1 MDRRPLPTLW
11 RAATPLAI
19 LLLLGSSCSRQESEQ
34 TPKGLPSASVTP
46 VFIDVTLTSGID
58 FQHINGSTGRFY
70 YPETYG
76 SGVVFVDYDNDGDQD
91 LYLINSAALPGF
103 IESFEPTNALFENNG
118 DGTFSDI
125 TEHAGVGDLGYGLGV
140 CAADYDND
148 GRVDIYITVNGQQV
162 EDGNGN
168 IVFDANQG
176 KGVLFHNETE
186 TENSWLKVRLEG
198 TESNRDGFGTTVTIH
213 TNDKMQK
220 QALSSGQGYFSSNAR
235 ELYFGL
241 KEAETIDQIDVEW
254 LSGTKQSFKD
264 IPARQTIYILEGES
278 LHQNTLILNNK

>member
-125 TEHAGVGDLGYGLGV
+125 TTF
-140 CAADYDND
+140 C
-148 GRVDIYITVNGQQV
+148 IYHP
-162 EDGNGN
+162 ED
-168 IVFDANQG
+168 
-176 KGVLFHNETE
+176 
-186 TENSWLKVRLEG
+186 
-198 TESNRDGFGTTVTIH
+198 VT
-213 TNDKMQK
+213 
-220 QALSSGQGYFSSNAR
+220 
-235 ELYFGL
+235 
-241 KEAETIDQIDVEW
+241 
-254 LSGTKQSFKD
+254 
-264 IPARQTIYILEGES
+264 
-278 LHQNTLILNNK
+278 